1 MTVNVWT
8 RKQKTKRMILGGRGG
23 VGVVTE
29 AEITRWQFCNS
40 PHTAI
45 DSEHHN
51 HHSAATALLF
61 WIVQSDHHTQC
72 NHRTKSRTMW
82 TCAVHKVPH
91 IMERNRNGNSAPGKG
106 NVMPCKAIL
115 RWGTSILRRGRQGSA
130 KAKARQ
136 TCLRHT
142 PSATPP
148 PPQAP
153 LHPLCVEL
161 YRNFAQSTNTLAPF
175 FPDWQTCSNVCR
187 TKLFCTVHI
196 CLSCVFC
203 VSQRILSA
211 QLNASA
217 FSQNPNHYLSRF

>member
-1 MTVNVWT
+1 MKVAPKRRRERMTVNVWT

-51 HHSAATALLF
+51 HHITVQPPPSYSGSCNPIITRSAIIAQSPAQCAH
-61 WIVQSDHHTQC
+61 VQSTL
-72 NHRTKSRTMW
+72 
-82 TCAVHKVPH
+82 HKVLH
-91 IMERNRNGNSAPGKG
+91 INSNGNSAPGKG

-115 RWGTSILRRGRQGSA
+115 RSGTSILRRGRQGSA

-142 PSATPP
+142 PSATSPP
-148 PPQAP
+148 PEAP
-153 LHPLCVEL
+153 PSSALC
-161 YRNFAQSTNTLAPF
+161 
-175 FPDWQTCSNVCR
+175 
-187 TKLFCTVHI
+187 
-196 CLSCVFC
+196 
-203 VSQRILSA
+203 
-211 QLNASA
+211 
-217 FSQNPNHYLSRF
+217 

>member
-1 MTVNVWT
+1 MTVNVWR
-8 RKQKTKRMILGGRGG
+8 RKQKTKRMILGGRRG

-51 HHSAATALLF
+51 HHITVHPPILDRAMRSSHV
-61 WIVQSDHHTQC
+61 VQS
-72 NHRTKSRTMW
+72 KSCTMC
-82 TCAVHKVPH
+82 TCAVHIVH
-91 IMERNRNGNSAPGKG
+91 IMDLNSNGNSAPGKG

-115 RWGTSILRRGRQGSA
+115 RSGTSILRRGRQGSA

-153 LHPLCVEL
+153 PSSALC
-161 YRNFAQSTNTLAPF
+161 
-175 FPDWQTCSNVCR
+175 
-187 TKLFCTVHI
+187 
-196 CLSCVFC
+196 
-203 VSQRILSA
+203 
-211 QLNASA
+211 
-217 FSQNPNHYLSRF
+217 